1 VTRRCA
7 QSKEFALLTRCCSSN
22 FANASDGAPDVA
34 ASIDWKRF
42 AELARHHR
50 VQGFAWNGL
59 SKAVLPTEV
68 AEALSSDARS
78 IAATNLA
85 IARECGEL
93 SETFAGAGVPLIFL
107 KGLTVGAL
115 AYRNPLLKMGWD
127 IDLLIDP
134 ADLGSAG
141 GLLAS
146 RGFELRE
153 PSPTELMK
161 WHHWSKES
169 VWMRSDGVHVELHTR
184 LADNRRLI
192 PSLDLHSPT
201 QPVEVMPGITL
212 ATFANDELFAYLCVH
227 GASSAWFRLKWI
239 SDLAGLIHGRSGSE
253 IECLWRRSQGL
264 GAHRAAAQALL
275 VADALFGSMAETSLR
290 EELAREWPN
299 RVLADAAL
307 RQITGPTREPT
318 EKPLGTL
325 RIHWTQL
332 LLKRGLGF
340 AFNEAGR
347 QIGDLLHRRA
357 TAA

>member
-1 VTRRCA
+1 V
-7 QSKEFALLTRCCSSN
+7 EFALLTGCCRCN
-22 FANASDGAPDVA
+22 FANSSGEPPKVGGA
-34 ASIDWKRF
+34 IDWRRF
-42 AELARHHR
+42 AELARYHR
-50 VQGFAWNGL
+50 VQGLAWNAL
-59 SKAVLPTEV
+59 SKGDVPADV
-68 AEALSSDARS
+68 ADALSADARS
-78 IAATNLA
+78 IAAANLA
-85 IARECGEL
+85 IARECSEL
-93 SETFAGAGVPLIFL
+93 SDAFAGAGVPLIFL

-134 ADLGSAG
+134 ADLAAARD
-141 GLLAS
+141 LLAG
-146 RGFELRE
+146 RGFALRE
-153 PSPTELMK
+153 PSSPEQVIE
-161 WHHWSKES
+161 WHRWSKES
-169 VWMRSDGVHVELHTR
+169 VWTRADGLHVELHTR
-184 LADNRRLI
+184 LADNRSLI
-192 PSLDLHSPT
+192 PSLDVHSPT
-201 QPVEVMPGITL
+201 QRVEVTPGISL
-212 ATFANDELFAYLCVH
+212 PTFATEELFAYLCVH

-299 RVLADAAL
+299 RVLAAAAL
-307 RQITGPTREPT
+307 RQLTGPTREPT
-318 EKPLGTL
+318 EVPLGTL

-332 LLKRGLGF
+332 LLKPGLGF